1 MLEQLFGS
9 RTRTKLLYLFLE
21 NPEDPFFVREITREI
36 KERINS
42 VRRELDNLEKFGLI
56 TSKTE
61 NQKKYYSL
69 DKNFVL
75 YNELKSLIN
84 KSKFLAERVAAQ
96 KVKKLDGIKYLA
108 LTGQL
113 VDNDESPTDVL
124 LVGKISKEVLQKFI
138 NDLERAYRLQVRY
151 THLTT
156 KEFNIRQDMTDKFLY
171 TVINGP
177 KVELIN
183 RLGV

>member
-75 YNELKSLIN
+75 YNELKSL
-84 KSKFLAERVAAQ
+84 LM
-96 KVKKLDGIKYLA
+96 L
-108 LTGQL
+108 
-113 VDNDESPTDVL
+113 
-124 LVGKISKEVLQKFI
+124 FI
-138 NDLERAYRLQVRY
+138 E
-151 THLTT
+151 
-156 KEFNIRQDMTDKFLY
+156 
-171 TVINGP
+171 
-177 KVELIN
+177 
-183 RLGV
+183 

>member
-1 MLEQLFGS
+1 M
-9 RTRTKLLYLFLE
+9 
-21 NPEDPFFVREITREI
+21 
-36 KERINS
+36 
-42 VRRELDNLEKFGLI
+42 
-56 TSKTE
+56 
-61 NQKKYYSL
+61 
-69 DKNFVL
+69 
-75 YNELKSLIN
+75 
-84 KSKFLAERVAAQ
+84 AERVAAQ

-113 VDNDESPTDVL
+113 VDNDDSPTDVL